1 MNMASTETVVCLLML
16 AFGTRG
22 ASSAAG
28 KSYSALSSSSS
39 LSYVAVHLSQKW
51 DTGGEGS

>member
-1 MNMASTETVVCLLML
+1 MNMASTEIVVCLLML

-28 KSYSALSSSSS
+28 KSYSALSSLRSRTSFQEIG
-39 LSYVAVHLSQKW
+39 YW
-51 DTGGEGS
+51 R